1 MKSIFFR
8 SIFPVKKLPGRKGV
22 KYAHPSGIKDLISKS
37 GQSTRDVTYR
47 RLLQKHPT
55 SSRSAIRAFKI
66 AKIKGEKK
74 IAALTKKFGAE
85 SHPVLKTQFKSKG
98 EWTFKEPFHDVKGTR
113 KLRRF
118 KAYIIPKAPKNLSQT
133 KMQKTFLRDD
143 DPTKALKSMR
153 LDKEGSHMRGLPTEP
168 RHVKGVGD
176 VIDWDYKKYKK
187 SEFLKMSKGIGA
199 KGQKPFTNYQK
210 TKVMEA
216 GKKGLEKHIDRE
228 LSAGTTMLVNKLH
241 VIKRGKSYTKSYGKF
256 RVPAKEFG
264 HGVKYPV
271 GQPVEYITKKKIL
284 HPITRKKID
293 EKITGS
299 GTYKWRK
306 GKKHKIFTIE

>member
-8 SIFPVKKLPGRKGV
+8 SIFPVKKLPGRQGV
-22 KYAHPSGIKDLISKS
+22 KHAHPSGIKDLISKA
-37 GQSTRDVTYR
+37 GRKTEEVTLKR
-47 RLLQKHPT
+47 LQKRFPG
-55 SSRSAIRAFKI
+55 SERSKIRAFKI

-74 IAALTKKFGAE
+74 VQSLTKRLGTE
-85 SHPVLKTQFKSKG
+85 SSSTLKTQFKSKG
-98 EWTFKEPFHDVKGTR
+98 EWTFKEPFIDVKGTR

-118 KAYIIPKAPKNLSQT
+118 KAYIIPKAPKKLSQT
-133 KMQKTFLRDD
+133 KIQKTFLRDD

-153 LDKEGSHMRGLPTEP
+153 LDIEGSHMRGLPTEP

-210 TKVMEA
+210 TEVMKA

-228 LSAGTTMLVNKLH
+228 LSGGATMLITKLH
-241 VIKRGKSYTKSYGKF
+241 TIKHGKQWTKSYGKF
-256 RVPAKEFG
+256 RVPAKKFG
-264 HGVKYPV
+264 FDVKYPI
-271 GQPVEYITKKKIL
+271 GQPTEYVTKKRIL
-284 HPITRKKID
+284 DPISRKKIG

-299 GTYKWRK
+299 GTYRWRK
-306 GKKHKIFTIE
+306 GKKHKIFSIE

>member
-8 SIFPVKKLPGRKGV
+8 SIFPVKKLPGRQGASK
-22 KYAHPSGIKDLISKS
+22 AHPIGLKDLISKA
-37 GQSTRDVTYR
+37 GRKTEQTTLKR
-47 RLLQKHPT
+47 LQKRYPG
-55 SSRSAIRAFKI
+55 SERSKIRAFKI
-66 AKIKGEKK
+66 SQIKGEQK
-74 IAALTKKFGAE
+74 IKSLTKRLGTE
-85 SHPVLKTQFKSKG
+85 SPSTLKTQFKSKG
-98 EWTFKEPFHDVKGTR
+98 EWTFKEPFIDVKGTR

-118 KAYIIPKAPKNLSQT
+118 KAYILPKAPKKLSQT
-133 KMQKTFLRDD
+133 KIQKTFLRDD

-168 RHVKGVGD
+168 RHTKGVGD
-176 VIDWDYKKYKK
+176 VIDWDYKKWKK
-187 SEFLKMSKGIGA
+187 SKFITMSKGEIA
-199 KGQKPFTNYQK
+199 KGQKPFTNYEK
-210 TKVMEA
+210 VKVMKA

-228 LSAGTTMLVNKLH
+228 LSAGTTVLVNKLH
-241 VIKRGKSYTKSYGKF
+241 AVKHGKKWTKSIGKF
-256 RVPAKEFG
+256 RVPAREFG

-284 HPITRKKID
+284 HPITRKKIG

-306 GKKHKIFTIE
+306 GKKHKIFSIE